1 MSICLQP
8 SPLPSPLKGRGNI
21 GTMNIMNVTIL
32 LGSESDRPH
41 AEKISA
47 LLTEFGV
54 PSNIIVASAH
64 KVPEKVI
71 KMIQKLNADPE
82 PHVVITVVG
91 MSNGLA
97 GVVAGSCLH
106 PVVNCPPHTDE
117 SEYLADIHSSLRM
130 PSYVPVM
137 TILNPKNAALAAIKI
152 LAESNKELQ
161 TKVKKKIAEIKSQY

>member
-1 MSICLQP
+1 MQ
-8 SPLPSPLKGRGNI
+8 
-21 GTMNIMNVTIL
+21 VTIL
-32 LGSESDRPH
+32 LGSKSDRAH
-41 AEKISA
+41 AEKIAA
-47 LLTEFGV
+47 LLKEFKV
-54 PSNIIVASAH
+54 PSDIIVASAH

-71 KMIQKLNADPE
+71 GIVQKLNADPE

-152 LAESNKELQ
+152 LAESDKELRGRL
-161 TKVKKKIAEIKSQY
+161 KKKIAEIKSQY